1 MRPPGALRAAVALAA
16 ALGLGASAAAPARPW
31 SGPYQD
37 VSIGGQLPFESPP
50 WLAAPATGR
59 VLLWAFA
66 TGECGQERWGTVD
79 TEAFARANVAAAVAA
94 GRDYVVSTGGEAGI
108 FTCDSETG
116 MQRFVERYLSPRLVG
131 LDFDIE
137 GRQTPA
143 QIRALVQRAAWAWQ
157 RWPRLRIS
165 FTLATHAGSDGSGRG
180 LNATGEAV
188 MQALAESPLATTAVI
203 NLMVM
208 NYGPADARWCVPAA
222 DTAPRCDMARS
233 ALQAVRNLHER
244 HRVPMARI
252 AVTAMLGEND
262 VAGNTTPPQAL
273 TEIARQAR
281 AWGLAGVHHWSVHRD
296 QPCPPGSPRVSP
308 RCHALPG
315 VPAGALGRAVE
326 AALEAAPR

>member
-1 MRPPGALRAAVALAA
+1 VRPLGALRAAAALAVAMGLGAALPA
-16 ALGLGASAAAPARPW
+16 ALGLGAALAAPARPW

-37 VSIGGQLPFESPP
+37 VSIGARLPFESPL
-50 WLAAPATGR
+50 WLPAPAQGR

-66 TGECGQERWGTVD
+66 TGECGHERWGTVD
-79 TEAFARANVAAAVAA
+79 TEAFARANVEAALAA

-108 FTCDSETG
+108 FTCGSDAG

-143 QIRALVQRAAWAWQ
+143 QIHALVQRAAWAWQ

-165 FTLATHAGSDGSGRG
+165 FTLATHAGSDGSARG

-188 MQALAESPLATTAVI
+188 MQALQRSALAEVAVI

-208 NYGPADARWCVPAA
+208 NYGPAEARWCVPTT
-222 DTAPRCDMARS
+222 DGPPRCDMARS
-233 ALQAVRNLHER
+233 ALQAVRNLHQR
-244 HRVPMARI
+244 HGVPLSRI

-262 VAGNTTPPQAL
+262 VAGNATSPQAL
-273 TEIARQAR
+273 AEIARTAR
-281 AWGLAGVHHWSVHRD
+281 AWGLASVHH
-296 QPCPPGSPRVSP
+296 
-308 RCHALPG
+308 
-315 VPAGALGRAVE
+315 
-326 AALEAAPR
+326 